1 MGYILWYGSEY
12 TQAMST
18 ITFRADSEVE
28 AALSE
33 LMAGGLDRSSAIRE
47 AILTARR
54 LQARERLRAEAQ
66 ALAADEADRAE
77 ARAVLDEMEAVRA
90 W

>member
-1 MGYILWYGSEY
+1 
-12 TQAMST
+12 MST
-18 ITFRADSEVE
+18 ITFRVDSEVE
-28 AALSE
+28 AALAE
-33 LMAGGLDRSSAIRE
+33 LMVGGLDRSSAIRE

-66 ALAADEADRAE
+66 ALATDESDLAE
-77 ARAVLDEMEAVRA
+77 ARAVIGEMESARA